1 VVIYSCS
8 SVSVCKYLG
17 KNSDGSYMHVWSTF
31 RHSTVEFTKVVTEI
45 DDLDPDDVL
54 AERKQL
60 KVLIDIICVM
70 ETQKK
75 MKKITLFF

>member
-1 VVIYSCS
+1 M
-8 SVSVCKYLG
+8 SVCKYLG
-17 KNSDGSYMHVWSTF
+17 KNSEGSYMHVWSTF

-60 KVLIDIICVM
+60 KVLIDNVIVM